1 MGAGG
6 DFFKFW
12 LVAKQM
18 IISIIIYYAQIIYK
32 RWEKKDSLVRTIY
45 IYVCVCVCVCVR
57 EREKIVSHTVDD
69 LLLMAELVD
78 EFC

>member
-1 MGAGG
+1 MILMEQNQVGAGG

-32 RWEKKDSLVRTIY
+32 RWGKKDSLVRTIY
-45 IYVCVCVCVCVR
+45 IYVCVCLCER
-57 EREKIVSHTVDD
+57 ERKDSKSHGR
-69 LLLMAELVD
+69 
-78 EFC
+78 

>member
-45 IYVCVCVCVCVR
+45 IYVCVCVCVCLCER
-57 EREKIVSHTVDD
+57 ERKDSKSHGR
-69 LLLMAELVD
+69 
-78 EFC
+78 